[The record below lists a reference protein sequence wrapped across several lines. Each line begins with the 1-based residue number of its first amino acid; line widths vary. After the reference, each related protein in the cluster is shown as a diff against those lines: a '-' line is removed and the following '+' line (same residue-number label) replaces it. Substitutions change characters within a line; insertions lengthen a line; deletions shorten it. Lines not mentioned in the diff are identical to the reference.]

1 MLVNA
6 TNKNTNIKCIKYP
19 QQKYA
24 RAWHPVNLNKI
35 LAYLG
40 IAVFMGCQRL

>member
-1 MLVNA
+1 MLVNI
-6 TNKNTNIKCIKYP
+6 TNKNTDIKRIKYP

-24 RAWHPVNLNKI
+24 RAWRLMDLNEI

-40 IAVFMGCQRL
+40 IAVFIGC

>member
-6 TNKNTNIKCIKYP
+6 INKNADIKCIKYP
-19 QQKYA
+19 QQKYV
-24 RAWHPVNLNKI
+24 RAWRPINLNKI

-40 IAVFMGCQRL
+40 IAVFMEC